1 MVKSLR
7 VPFVA
12 ALAVAVVMAGLPQ
25 ELQAQAR
32 SRSGGGAR
40 PAGGGGGA
48 RPGGG
53 GGARPG
59 GGGGGSSA
67 RAVPRPPG
75 QRPGGPYGPSAG
87 GPRGGGHS
95 YYGRPYGGGYYSG
108 YPYWPVGVS
117 VGFAF
122 GYGGFGWYGGG
133 GYPGYYGY
141 PGYNGY
147 AGYGYSAY
155 GYPGHGAYGGYAGHR
170 PYGGVRIQL
179 PRRQAE
185 VWESGYFV
193 GHVDDFD
200 GAFQQLN
207 LEPGAHRI
215 EIREAGYETIA
226 FDVRVEPGRTIHYR
240 SDMKPV
246 P

>member
-1 MVKSLR
+1 MSKSIR
-7 VPFVA
+7 VPIMA
-12 ALAVAVVMAGLPQ
+12 ALAVATAMAVLPQ
-25 ELQAQAR
+25 DAQAQPRGR
-32 SRSGGGAR
+32 SSG
-40 PAGGGGGA
+40 
-48 RPGGG
+48 
-53 GGARPG
+53 
-59 GGGGGSSA
+59 
-67 RAVPRPPG
+67 RAVPR
-75 QRPGGPYGPSAG
+75 SS
-87 GPRGGGHS
+87 GPRSGRPVVVTNRPVGHPYYYGRP
-95 YYGRPYGGGYYSG
+95 YYGRPYGG
-108 YPYWPVGVS
+108 
-117 VGFAF
+117 VGFGVGF
-122 GYGGFGWYGGG
+122 PIGYGGFGWYGH
-133 GYPGYYGY
+133 GYPGSYGY

-155 GYPGHGAYGGYAGHR
+155 GSPGHGAYRGYAGYR